1 LSTQRKLSRGVN
13 GVANVRDRSTIKTH
27 RPRNPLGE
35 GARLHDELIAAAGRL
50 LAAGGNPESL
60 TLRAVAREAGI
71 AAPSVYLQFENKDA
85 LLRAVVVANFAH
97 FQRAIEVG
105 VASGDDAMT
114 RLRNGCLAYCRYA
127 AEQPGSYRVIFET
140 SLPSWSDLAAAE
152 LPGMAAFQLLVD
164 AVAACIKAGVARPA
178 DPFQVA
184 TDIWVALHGM
194 ATLRQRLPGF
204 PWPDLET
211 QLERILRALIGHD
224 DGDASQIGASQ

>member
-1 LSTQRKLSRGVN
+1 
-13 GVANVRDRSTIKTH
+13 VADVRDRSKSRAQ

-71 AAPSVYLQFENKDA
+71 AAPSVYLQFENKDS
-85 LLRAVVVANFAH
+85 LLRAVVDANFMR
-97 FQRAIEVG
+97 FQRAIEAG
-105 VASGDDAMT
+105 LATGDDPLA
-114 RLRNGCLAYCRYA
+114 RLRNGCLAYCHYA

-140 SLPSWSDLAAAE
+140 QLPVWSDLPAGE
-152 LPGMAAFQLLVD
+152 LPGMSAFQLLVD
-164 AVAACIKAGVARPA
+164 GVASCIAAGLAKPG
-178 DPFQVA
+178 DPFQIA
-184 TDIWVALHGM
+184 TNIWASLHGM

-211 QLERILRALIGHD
+211 QLESMLRAFTGYD
-224 DGDASQIGASQ
+224 DLEISRKART